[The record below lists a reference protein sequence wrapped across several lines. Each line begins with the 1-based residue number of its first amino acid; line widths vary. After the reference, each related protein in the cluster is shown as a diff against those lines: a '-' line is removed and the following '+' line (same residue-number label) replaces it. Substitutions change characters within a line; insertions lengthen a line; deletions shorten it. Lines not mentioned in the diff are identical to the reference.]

1 MRKQITQVD
10 FKELLKDFQSINNC
24 LIIKDYDIFLDGFV
38 NIDVFN
44 RSYKFENCT
53 IKGGRLDFY
62 DFQFANG
69 NKQDYHSIEFNNCDI
84 STDLFIKDSKLNTLN
99 FSNVR
104 ITSNHFHITSSEI
117 LNIRINSSAT
127 KRSEIINLMLHQ
139 LNYEKTI
146 VDFTFNVFQHLTIKD
161 CVFRKFF
168 GINNFFSEIYL
179 TKIEVIEE
187 FVFNKSNVESVFEL
201 RNSDLTKSN
210 FYQSSLPQNC
220 DIKNTVFKEIT
231 NFNYLQ
237 SNTANLYFDTCVFEN
252 IVNFDNSKFGQ
263 LKFVGTVFKDISTFN
278 NVEFNYNFLLEN
290 SHFEKNAFFGKLLEL
305 NSVKLFD
312 LNTLRTIKAQLL
324 KADNRID
331 YNRVNAYEQRKYF
344 QEISFKDSDYYIL
357 WLNKISNNFG
367 TSWVNGIW
375 FTLKC
380 SILFFTLLLLV
391 NGFVKSSY
399 PLSIDL
405 DGQWAKFDVVLA
417 EFLNFIFS
425 LGFSS
430 PEFQS
435 NGWLFLI
442 FIFAKIFIGF
452 GIYQTVAAFRKF
464 R

>member
-1 MRKQITQVD
+1 
-10 FKELLKDFQSINNC
+10 
-24 LIIKDYDIFLDGFV
+24 
-38 NIDVFN
+38 
-44 RSYKFENCT
+44 
-53 IKGGRLDFY
+53 
-62 DFQFANG
+62 
-69 NKQDYHSIEFNNCDI
+69 
-84 STDLFIKDSKLNTLN
+84 
-99 FSNVR
+99 
-104 ITSNHFHITSSEI
+104 
-117 LNIRINSSAT
+117 
-127 KRSEIINLMLHQ
+127 MLHQ

-278 NVEFNYNFLLEN
+278 NVKFNYNLLLEN

-357 WLNKISNNFG
+357 WLNKISNNSG